1 MKGWQGWIVDQRK
14 FYPES
19 CLFTGGVVCWNRLK
33 VGQSSGVWGKERNLI
48 KVWLTSILLQLI
60 SGDKTV
66 QLIMCE
72 KENMN
77 LEALA
82 QGSNG
87 GAQDSYLSRAEA
99 WFFAVNHS
107 LEHKVMNV
115 FLNLHYFPGSQYL
128 GKVRCCL
135 LFQTS
140 FLFVAVLPR
149 HTPLKLALKS
159 KRDISFF
166 SNLENSSLG
175 FQDAKCQYLCSV
187 MIRSYDVKCCSTWVG
202 RSGRCHNSSFILS
215 RTTLPVQS
223 TMLFFFMIIL

>member
-82 QGSNG
+82 
-87 GAQDSYLSRAEA
+87 
-99 WFFAVNHS
+99 
-107 LEHKVMNV
+107 
-115 FLNLHYFPGSQYL
+115 
-128 GKVRCCL
+128 
-135 LFQTS
+135 
-140 FLFVAVLPR
+140 
-149 HTPLKLALKS
+149 
-159 KRDISFF
+159 
-166 SNLENSSLG
+166 
-175 FQDAKCQYLCSV
+175 
-187 MIRSYDVKCCSTWVG
+187 
-202 RSGRCHNSSFILS
+202 
-215 RTTLPVQS
+215 
-223 TMLFFFMIIL
+223 